1 MVRLPRS
8 SRAFALPL
16 VVVLAMVATMGIA
29 VMLERQGQQTKSTIR
44 HMKWTQDRHLERGVR
59 EVVGAWLT
67 GASRRLGDISQSGG
81 HALDLTMPDGR
92 TFRIDIEDAQGSAL
106 AVFDGVSEQELPFA
120 QSAYESILMR
130 APDAQTL
137 GAWTREVGPAA
148 ISAMTAPE
156 EVLAAAAT
164 AYIGDAEASAMARDI
179 VLDRETAADGMGGT
193 QWLRRIFSEYVTEMD
208 DRRAL
213 QRLLVAEPDLWRL
226 RITVLDRRDR
236 LSSMYEAIV
245 EVDGREI
252 RERADSGEF
261 RPLGPF
267 LLWRR
272 LDDSQIEAIRDG
284 RTLN

>member
-1 MVRLPRS
+1 
-8 SRAFALPL
+8 
-16 VVVLAMVATMGIA
+16 
-29 VMLERQGQQTKSTIR
+29 
-44 HMKWTQDRHLERGVR
+44 
-59 EVVGAWLT
+59 
-67 GASRRLGDISQSGG
+67 
-81 HALDLTMPDGR
+81 
-92 TFRIDIEDAQGSAL
+92 
-106 AVFDGVSEQELPFA
+106 
-120 QSAYESILMR
+120 
-130 APDAQTL
+130 
-137 GAWTREVGPAA
+137 
-148 ISAMTAPE
+148 
-156 EVLAAAAT
+156 
-164 AYIGDAEASAMARDI
+164 MARDI